1 VVLVVIVIFSPSWDD
16 GHVFDRANHLFFCQL
31 QTIVCLWW
39 FLASWLDSFQLKGLV
54 DAFFVFD

>member
-1 VVLVVIVIFSPSWDD
+1 MLVVIVIFPRQ
-16 GHVFDRANHLFFCQL
+16 GMMATFLIEQIINFLFCQL

-39 FLASWLDSFQLKGLV
+39 FFSQLVGLVPAKGLV

>member
-1 VVLVVIVIFSPSWDD
+1 MLVVIVIFPRQ
-16 GHVFDRANHLFFCQL
+16 GMMATFDRANHYFLFCQL
-31 QTIVCLWW
+31 QTMLCCLWW